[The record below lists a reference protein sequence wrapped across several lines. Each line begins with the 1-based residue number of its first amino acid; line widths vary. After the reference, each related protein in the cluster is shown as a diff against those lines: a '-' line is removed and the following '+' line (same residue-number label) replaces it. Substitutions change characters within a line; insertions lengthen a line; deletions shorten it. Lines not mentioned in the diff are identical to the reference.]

1 MDWLKPV
8 GKFTALLNQYKYFIL
23 VIVLGICLMLIPSQ
37 KQASGSKPNST
48 EIAEESVS
56 LDTILSECLSKV
68 EGAGRVQVILTV
80 AAGEEIL
87 YQTDR
92 DERTTADSADSK
104 VDTVIITNSNHD
116 QQGLVRQVIPAR
128 YQGAIIL
135 CQGADRASVRL
146 ALTQAVSV
154 ALNLSTDRITVLK
167 MK

>member
-8 GKFTALLNQYKYFIL
+8 GKLTALLNQYKYFIL

-37 KQASGSKPNST
+37 KQAAGSKPNST

-56 LDTILSECLSKV
+56 LDAILSECLSKV

-92 DERTTADSADSK
+92 EERATTDSTDSK
-104 VDTVIITNSNHD
+104 IDTVLITNSNHD
-116 QQGLVRQVIPAR
+116 QQGLIRQIIPAR